1 MTLSDFRTIFLH
13 EFKFNQSAIETTR
26 KFNQAFGNDSVNERT
41 VRRWFAK
48 LGSGDFSL
56 EVEPRSGRP
65 TVIQDEDLR
74 TLVETD
80 PLQIVREMAEELG
93 VSSYAVFNGFKRIK
107 KVKKPEK
114 WVPHDLND

>member
-1 MTLSDFRTIFLH
+1 MSLCDFRPTFLY
-13 EFKFNQSAIETTR
+13 EFKLNQSTAETAR
-26 KFNQAFGNDSVNERT
+26 KINMAFGNDSVNERT

-48 LGSGDFSL
+48 FRSGDFSL
-56 EVEPRSGRP
+56 EDEPRSGRP

-80 PLQIVREMAEELG
+80 PSQTVRGMAEELG
-93 VSSYAVFNGFKRIK
+93 VGSHVVFDGFGKFK
-107 KVKKPEK
+107 KLEK